1 MLKALVRGIEMRLPP
16 LSLNPNLGV
25 DNWNNNLDMIYDS
38 LSGIDMKELFAKNIE
53 FTNNTNPL
61 NPQELQNIENKW
73 LFFQK
78 SNFKRSKIGNY
89 GPYFLAFKPY
99 NLQPKERGKKHT
111 KIYYVSMRHYPQSID
126 GVLDPSIGEHIWQ
139 NLTIQSFTDDYVFL
153 TNNYNIYLAKSNTQY
168 QFINWNQDPFTK
180 Q

>member
-1 MLKALVRGIEMRLPP
+1 MRLPP

-38 LSGIDMKELFAKNIE
+38 LIGIDMKELYAKNIE

-61 NPQELQNIENKW
+61 NLQELQKIENEW

-78 SNFKRSKIGNY
+78 SNIGNH

-99 NLQPKERGKKHT
+99 NLQPEGRGKTHS
-111 KIYYVSMRHYPQSID
+111 KIYYVGMRHKPQSMD
-126 GVLDPSIGEHIWQ
+126 GFLDPFSVEEHFWQ
-139 NLTIQSFTDDYVFL
+139 DFTIHSFTDDYVFL

-168 QFINWNQDPFTK
+168 PFINWNQDPFTK